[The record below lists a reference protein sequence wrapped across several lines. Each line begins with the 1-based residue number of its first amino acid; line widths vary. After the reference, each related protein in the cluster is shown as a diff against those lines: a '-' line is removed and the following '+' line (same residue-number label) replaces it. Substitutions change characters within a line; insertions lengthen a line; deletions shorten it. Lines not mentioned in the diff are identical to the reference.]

1 MSKYE
6 SEEMEST
13 GYFLPEDGQ
22 FRLKK
27 LREHMVFLSH
37 LAQPR
42 AHDEEQ
48 EWVPEIRVGELA
60 VCLELLAEQAGLVLD
75 EVSWPA
81 ERMEPHEGA
90 GADADADLDEE
101 STAPAAG
108 GAPFAVSLAQVDA
121 LGRLTDMLS
130 AHGDMVMAAE
140 DAELVNGALAQ
151 LGQAIRDGASAVRE
165 IVSQINAQPLDQAPQ
180 SRTGVGEERA
190 HYCARGA
197 GRAEPRPAGLMIPG
211 PAPAELQQASH
222 ALH

>member
-1 MSKYE
+1 MSEDALDK
-6 SEEMEST
+6 METT
-13 GYFLPEDGQ
+13 GYFLPEDSQ

-27 LREHMVFLSH
+27 LREHMMFLSH

-42 AHDEEQ
+42 THDEEH
-48 EWVPEIRVGELA
+48 EWGPDIRTGELA

-75 EVSWPA
+75 EVLWRA
-81 ERMEPHEGA
+81 ERVERRTGA

-108 GAPFAVSLAQVDA
+108 GAPFAVSLAQIDA
-121 LGRLTDMLS
+121 LGRLIDMLS

-140 DAELVNGALAQ
+140 DAELANGTLAQ
-151 LGQAIRDGASAVRE
+151 LGQAIWDGASAVRE
-165 IVSQINAQPLDQAPQ
+165 IVSQINAQRLDQAPQ

-190 HYCARGA
+190 LYGARGA
-197 GRAEPRPAGLMIPG
+197 VRAKPHPVGLMIPG
-211 PAPAELQQASH
+211 PAPSGLQQASH